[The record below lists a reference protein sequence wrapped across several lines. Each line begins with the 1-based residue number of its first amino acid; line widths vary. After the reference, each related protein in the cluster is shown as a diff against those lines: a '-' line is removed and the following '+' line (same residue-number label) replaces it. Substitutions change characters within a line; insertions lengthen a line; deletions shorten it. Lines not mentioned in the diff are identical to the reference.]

1 MTSAYRTPP
10 PASATSIL
18 GYLGGTGCALWLLVM
33 ALQPD
38 VGFRGP
44 WLWMGFFWAAT
55 IGSGLAVLQ
64 CLLYFL
70 SRRKQLQQWPLWS
83 LVAASGILGSAL
95 LAPLYWLIGEG
106 LMQGLLGLEATL
118 DDEGDTGTTL
128 GFGLPALALEFSE
141 LVGPVTAAWLLISL
155 PRLQGLLPPVLVQ
168 RQDSDDSAETV
179 DVAEPTSNF
188 NNTRPLWR
196 QALPKELGDD
206 VIAASSELQYLRVW
220 TTRGS
225 ALILGALQEVED
237 TEAMTGMRIH
247 RSWWVH
253 AGHVRTVRRK
263 ADGLVCQLSDGREIP
278 VSRRR
283 KADVLARFGDAARYE
298 TSSASPA
305 VTEMTRSSEQS
316 SQTDLH

>member
-1 MTSAYRTPP
+1 MTSAYRIPP
-10 PASATSIL
+10 PASAASIFR
-18 GYLGGTGCALWLLVM
+18 YLGGTGCALWLLVM

-38 VGFRGP
+38 VGFRAPGP
-44 WLWMGFFWAAT
+44 WMGLFWVVT

-64 CLLYFL
+64 SLLYFL
-70 SRRKQLQQWPLWS
+70 SRRRQLQQWPLWS
-83 LVAASGILGSAL
+83 LVATSGILGSAL
-95 LAPLYWLIGEG
+95 LTPLYWLIGDG
-106 LMQGLLGLEATL
+106 LMQAILGFEATP
-118 DDEGDTGTTL
+118 DDEGFAGTTP
-128 GFGLPALALEFSE
+128 GFGLSELAQEFGD

-155 PRLQGLLPPVLVQ
+155 PRLQGLLPPVLAQ
-168 RQDSDDSAETV
+168 RQDSDNSTGTV
-179 DVAEPTSNF
+179 EVSEPMPENSN
-188 NNTRPLWR
+188 NRPLWR

-206 VIAASSELQYLRVW
+206 VIAVSSELQYLRVW

-225 ALILGALQEVED
+225 ALILGSLQEVED

-305 VTEMTRSSEQS
+305 VTDKTKSSE
-316 SQTDLH
+316 

>member
-1 MTSAYRTPP
+1 MTSAYRIPP
-10 PASATSIL
+10 PASAASIFR
-18 GYLGGTGCALWLLVM
+18 YLGGTGCALWLLVM

-38 VGFRGP
+38 VGFRATGP
-44 WLWMGFFWAAT
+44 WMGFFWLMT

-64 CLLYFL
+64 SILYFL
-70 SRRKQLQQWPLWS
+70 SRRKQLQRWPLWS

-106 LMQGLLGLEATL
+106 LMQALLGFEATL
-118 DDEGDTGTTL
+118 DDEGFAGTTP
-128 GFGLPALALEFSE
+128 GFGLSELAQEFSE

-168 RQDSDDSAETV
+168 RQDSDNSTGTV
-179 DVAEPTSNF
+179 EVSEPMPENS
-188 NNTRPLWR
+188 NTRPLWR
-196 QALPKELGDD
+196 QALPRELGDD
-206 VIAASSELQYLRVW
+206 VIAVSSELQYLRVW

-237 TEAMTGMRIH
+237 TESMAGMRIH

-283 KADVLARFGDAARYE
+283 KADALARFGDAARYE

-305 VTEMTRSSEQS
+305 VTDKTKSSE
-316 SQTDLH
+316 

>member
-1 MTSAYRTPP
+1 MTSAYRIPP
-10 PASATSIL
+10 PASAASIFR
-18 GYLGGTGCALWLLVM
+18 YLGGTGCALWLLVM

-38 VGFRGP
+38 VGFRAPGP
-44 WLWMGFFWAAT
+44 WMGLFWVVT

-64 CLLYFL
+64 SLLYFL
-70 SRRKQLQQWPLWS
+70 SRRKQLQRWPLWS

-106 LMQGLLGLEATL
+106 LMQALLGFEATP
-118 DDEGDTGTTL
+118 DDEGFAGTTP
-128 GFGLPALALEFSE
+128 GFGLSELAQEFGD

-155 PRLQGLLPPVLVQ
+155 PRLQGLLPPVLAQ
-168 RQDSDDSAETV
+168 RQDRDDSPGTV
-179 DVAEPTSNF
+179 EVSEPMPENSN
-188 NNTRPLWR
+188 NRPLWR

-206 VIAASSELQYLRVW
+206 VIAVSSELQYLRVW

-225 ALILGALQEVED
+225 ALILGSLQEVED

-305 VTEMTRSSEQS
+305 VTDKTKSSE
-316 SQTDLH
+316 

>member
-1 MTSAYRTPP
+1 MTSAYRIPP
-10 PASATSIL
+10 PASAASIFR
-18 GYLGGTGCALWLLVM
+18 YLGGTGCALWLLVM

-38 VGFRGP
+38 VGFRATGP
-44 WLWMGFFWAAT
+44 WMGFFWLMT

-64 CLLYFL
+64 SLLYFL
-70 SRRKQLQQWPLWS
+70 SRRKQLQRWPLWS

-106 LMQGLLGLEATL
+106 LMQALLGFEAAP
-118 DDEGDTGTTL
+118 DDEGFAGTTP
-128 GFGLPALALEFSE
+128 GFGLSELAQEFSE

-168 RQDSDDSAETV
+168 RQDSDNSTGTV
-179 DVAEPTSNF
+179 EVSEPMPENG
-188 NNTRPLWR
+188 NTRPLWR
-196 QALPKELGDD
+196 QALPRELGDD
-206 VIAASSELQYLRVW
+206 VIAVSSELQYLRVW

-237 TEAMTGMRIH
+237 TESMAGMRIH

-283 KADVLARFGDAARYE
+283 KADALARFGDAARYE

-305 VTEMTRSSEQS
+305 VTDKTKSSE
-316 SQTDLH
+316 

>member
-1 MTSAYRTPP
+1 MTSAYRIPP
-10 PASATSIL
+10 PASAASIFR
-18 GYLGGTGCALWLLVM
+18 YLGGTGCALWLLVM

-38 VGFRGP
+38 VGFRAP
-44 WLWMGFFWAAT
+44 RLWMGLFWLVT

-64 CLLYFL
+64 SLLYFL

-95 LAPLYWLIGEG
+95 LTPLYWLIGDG
-106 LMQGLLGLEATL
+106 LMQALLGFEATL
-118 DDEGDTGTTL
+118 DDERDAGTIA
-128 GFGLPALALEFSE
+128 GFGFAALVQEFGD

-168 RQDSDDSAETV
+168 RQDSDDSAGTV
-179 DVAEPTSNF
+179 DVSESTSDYS
-188 NNTRPLWR
+188 NTRPLWR

-206 VIAASSELQYLRVW
+206 VIAVNSELQYLRVW

-225 ALILGALQEVED
+225 TLILGALQEVED
-237 TEAMTGMRIH
+237 TEAMAGMRIH

-283 KADVLARFGDAARYE
+283 KADALARFGDAARYE

-305 VTEMTRSSEQS
+305 VTDKTKSSE
-316 SQTDLH
+316 

>member
-1 MTSAYRTPP
+1 MTSAYRIPP
-10 PASATSIL
+10 PANAASIFR
-18 GYLGGTGCALWLLVM
+18 YLGGTGCALWLLVM

-38 VGFRGP
+38 VGFRAPG
-44 WLWMGFFWAAT
+44 LWMGVFWLVT

-64 CLLYFL
+64 SLLYFL
-70 SRRKQLQQWPLWS
+70 SRRKQLQPLPLWS

-95 LAPLYWLIGEG
+95 LTPLYWLIGDG
-106 LMQGLLGLEATL
+106 LMQAILGFEATL
-118 DDEGDTGTTL
+118 DEQGDAGTTP
-128 GFGLPALALEFSE
+128 GFGLAALLQEFGD

-155 PRLQGLLPPVLVQ
+155 PRLQGLLPPVLAQ
-168 RQDSDDSAETV
+168 RQDGYNSTGTV
-179 DVAEPTSNF
+179 EVSEPMPENSN
-188 NNTRPLWR
+188 NRPLWR

-206 VIAASSELQYLRVW
+206 VIAVSSELQYLRVW

-225 ALILGALQEVED
+225 ALILGSLQEVED

-305 VTEMTRSSEQS
+305 VTDKTKSSE
-316 SQTDLH
+316 

>member
-1 MTSAYRTPP
+1 MTSAYRIPP
-10 PASATSIL
+10 PASAASIFR
-18 GYLGGTGCALWLLVM
+18 YLSGTGCALWLLVM

-38 VGFRGP
+38 VEFRATGP
-44 WLWMGFFWAAT
+44 WMGFFWVVT
-55 IGSGLAVLQ
+55 IGTGLAVLQ
-64 CLLYFL
+64 SLLYFL
-70 SRRKQLQQWPLWS
+70 SRRKQLQPLPLWS

-95 LAPLYWLIGEG
+95 LTPLYWLIGDG
-106 LMQGLLGLEATL
+106 LMQAILGFEATL
-118 DDEGDTGTTL
+118 DEQGDAGTTP
-128 GFGLPALALEFSE
+128 GFGLAALLQEFGD

-155 PRLQGLLPPVLVQ
+155 PRLQGLLPPVLAQ
-168 RQDSDDSAETV
+168 RQDGYNSTGTV
-179 DVAEPTSNF
+179 EVSEPMPENSN
-188 NNTRPLWR
+188 NRPLWR

-206 VIAASSELQYLRVW
+206 VIAVSSELQYLRVW

-225 ALILGALQEVED
+225 ALILGSLQEVED

-305 VTEMTRSSEQS
+305 VTDKTKSSE
-316 SQTDLH
+316 

>member
-1 MTSAYRTPP
+1 MTSAYRIPP
-10 PASATSIL
+10 PANAASIFR
-18 GYLGGTGCALWLLVM
+18 YLGGTGCALWLLVM

-38 VGFRGP
+38 VGFRAPGP
-44 WLWMGFFWAAT
+44 WMVLFWLMT
-55 IGSGLAVLQ
+55 IGSGLTVLQ
-64 CLLYFL
+64 SLLYFL
-70 SRRKQLQQWPLWS
+70 SRRKQLQPLPLWS

-95 LAPLYWLIGEG
+95 LTPLYWLIGDG
-106 LMQGLLGLEATL
+106 LMQAILGFEATL
-118 DDEGDTGTTL
+118 DEQGDAGTTP
-128 GFGLPALALEFSE
+128 GFGLAALLQEFGD

-155 PRLQGLLPPVLVQ
+155 PRLQGLLPPVLAQ
-168 RQDSDDSAETV
+168 RQDRDDSPGTV
-179 DVAEPTSNF
+179 EVSEPMPENSN
-188 NNTRPLWR
+188 NRPLWR

-206 VIAASSELQYLRVW
+206 VIAVSSELQYLRVW

-225 ALILGALQEVED
+225 ALILGSLQEVED

-305 VTEMTRSSEQS
+305 VTDKTKSSE
-316 SQTDLH
+316 

>member
-1 MTSAYRTPP
+1 MTSAYRIPP
-10 PASATSIL
+10 PANAASIFR
-18 GYLGGTGCALWLLVM
+18 YLGGTGCALWLLVM

-38 VGFRGP
+38 VGFRAPG
-44 WLWMGFFWAAT
+44 LWMGVFWLVT

-64 CLLYFL
+64 SLLYFL
-70 SRRKQLQQWPLWS
+70 SRRKQLQPLPLWS

-95 LAPLYWLIGEG
+95 LTPLYWLIGDG
-106 LMQGLLGLEATL
+106 LMQAILGFEATL
-118 DDEGDTGTTL
+118 DEEGDAGTTP
-128 GFGLPALALEFSE
+128 GFGLAALLQEFGD

-155 PRLQGLLPPVLVQ
+155 PRLQGLLPPVLAQ
-168 RQDSDDSAETV
+168 RQDGYNSTGTV
-179 DVAEPTSNF
+179 EVSEPMPENSN
-188 NNTRPLWR
+188 NRPLWR

-206 VIAASSELQYLRVW
+206 VIAVSSELQYLRVW

-305 VTEMTRSSEQS
+305 VTDKTKSSE
-316 SQTDLH
+316 

>member
-1 MTSAYRTPP
+1 MTSAYRIPP
-10 PASATSIL
+10 PANAASIFR
-18 GYLGGTGCALWLLVM
+18 YLGGTGCALWLLVI

-38 VGFRGP
+38 VGFRAPG
-44 WLWMGFFWAAT
+44 LWMGFFWLVT
-55 IGSGLAVLQ
+55 IGSGLSVLQ
-64 CLLYFL
+64 SLLYFL
-70 SRRKQLQQWPLWS
+70 SRRKQLQPLPLWS

-95 LAPLYWLIGEG
+95 LTPLYWLIGDG
-106 LMQGLLGLEATL
+106 LMQAILGFEATL
-118 DDEGDTGTTL
+118 DEEGDAGTTP
-128 GFGLPALALEFSE
+128 GFGLAALLQEFGD

-155 PRLQGLLPPVLVQ
+155 PRLQGLLPPVLTQ
-168 RQDSDDSAETV
+168 RQDSDNSTGTV
-179 DVAEPTSNF
+179 EVSEPMPDNS
-188 NNTRPLWR
+188 NTRPLWR

-206 VIAASSELQYLRVW
+206 VIAVSSELQYLRVW

-225 ALILGALQEVED
+225 ALILGSLQEVED

-305 VTEMTRSSEQS
+305 VTDKTKSSE
-316 SQTDLH
+316 

>member
-1 MTSAYRTPP
+1 MTTAYRIPT
-10 PASATSIL
+10 PASAASIFR
-18 GYLGGTGCALWLLVM
+18 YLGGTGCALWLLVM

-38 VGFRGP
+38 VGFRAP
-44 WLWMGFFWAAT
+44 WPWMGLFWLVT

-64 CLLYFL
+64 SLLYFL

-95 LAPLYWLIGEG
+95 LTPLYWLIGDG
-106 LMQGLLGLEATL
+106 LMQSFLGFEATL
-118 DDEGDTGTTL
+118 DDEGDAGTTP
-128 GFGLPALALEFSE
+128 GFGLIALLQEFGD

-168 RQDSDDSAETV
+168 RQDSDDSAGTV
-179 DVAEPTSNF
+179 DVAEPTSDTSND
-188 NNTRPLWR
+188 RPLWR

-206 VIAASSELQYLRVW
+206 VIAVSSELQYLRVW

-237 TEAMTGMRIH
+237 TEAMAGMRIH

-298 TSSASPA
+298 TSSTSPV
-305 VTEMTRSSEQS
+305 VTDKTKSSE
-316 SQTDLH
+316 

>member
-106 LMQGLLGLEATL
+106 LMQGLLGFEATL

-168 RQDSDDSAETV
+168 RQGSTDSATA
-179 DVAEPTSNF
+179 DKVAVPTSGNSDI
-188 NNTRPLWR
+188 RPRWR
-196 QALPKELGDD
+196 QALAKELGDD
-206 VIAASSELQYLRVW
+206 VIAVSSELQYLRVW

-237 TEAMTGMRIH
+237 AEAMAGMRIH

-283 KADVLARFGDAARYE
+283 KADALARFGDAARYE

-305 VTEMTRSSEQS
+305 VTDKTKSSE
-316 SQTDLH
+316 

>member
-1 MTSAYRTPP
+1 MTSAYRIPP
-10 PASATSIL
+10 PANAASIFR
-18 GYLGGTGCALWLLVM
+18 YLGGTGCALWLLVM

-38 VGFRGP
+38 VGFRAPGP
-44 WLWMGFFWAAT
+44 WMGLFWLVT

-64 CLLYFL
+64 SLLYFL

-95 LAPLYWLIGEG
+95 LTPLYWLIGDG
-106 LMQGLLGLEATL
+106 LMQAILGFEATL
-118 DDEGDTGTTL
+118 DDEGEAGTIA
-128 GFGLPALALEFSE
+128 GFGLTALVQEFGD

-168 RQDSDDSAETV
+168 RQDSDDSAGTV
-179 DVAEPTSNF
+179 EVSQPMPENS
-188 NNTRPLWR
+188 NTRPIWR

-206 VIAASSELQYLRVW
+206 VIAVSSELQYLRVW

-225 ALILGALQEVED
+225 ALFLGALQEVED
-237 TEAMTGMRIH
+237 IEGMTGMRIH

-263 ADGLVCQLSDGREIP
+263 ADGLVCQLSNGREVP

-305 VTEMTRSSEQS
+305 VTDKTKSSE
-316 SQTDLH
+316 